1 MAVPQAAL
9 RALARLHSR
18 KERNMKKH
26 LPDMAGATALG
37 KSWRPRAT
45 AIALGL
51 ATAALGAVSAD
62 AIQLAPGFGTTLD
75 SNVIQVQ
82 KNDRDGDRHIKKF
95 GNRVDSEN
103 RNVRRENSSSHRSV
117 ERENS
122 SFQRKVDRAP
132 DVRVQYRIVRQG
144 WSRDRRHAFYGAY
157 LLGVPMGYAAYASH
171 PCYAWLVGP
180 QGPGYYWNYDRCP
193 V

>member
-1 MAVPQAAL
+1 
-9 RALARLHSR
+9 
-18 KERNMKKH
+18 MKKH
-26 LPDMAGATALG
+26 LLAMAGATGFG

-62 AIQLAPGFGTTLD
+62 AIQLAPGLGTTLD

-95 GNRVDSEN
+95 GNRVGSED
-103 RNVRRENSSSHRSV
+103 RNFKRENT
-117 ERENS
+117 
-122 SFQRKVDRAP
+122 SFQRKVDRSP
-132 DVRVQYRIVRQG
+132 DVRVQHRIVRQG

-171 PCYAWLVGP
+171 PCYVWLVGP